1 MFCKKCGAQLNEGA
15 SFCKNCGT
23 PVSRPVQQ
31 QPKPEVNVQPKV
43 TPQPTVAP
51 QPEVKVQPKVEPQ
64 PTVQPKPVAP
74 QPTPVQ
80 PQPTVA
86 PQPRPVQPQPAVAPQ
101 PRPVQP
107 QPTVQA
113 QSRPVQPV
121 QVTTQA
127 PKKGGAGKTISI
139 ILAILV
145 LIGAIIGGIVVA
157 NGGSSHTKRDRGEK
171 EIEEEVDPTAAEGA
185 VRTLMIYIVGSNLE
199 SGPYG
204 GAASRDIKEM
214 LEADIPDNCNVVL
227 QCGGAKEWENK
238 NIPDGEVTIFSIRD
252 GKLNEEKSL
261 GKTTMTQEGDLSEF
275 IKYSQENFPA
285 ENYTLLLWDHGGG
298 IPIGF
303 GMDELNS
310 DPNDFIFDYEIRDEI
325 EKAGV
330 DFDAVIFDACNMC
343 TLEMGLCLKDHAKY
357 MVGAES
363 YVNNKGIYYTDWLG
377 MLDGDAQAFSEKIVQ
392 DYMSDISSD
401 GLVGSMSVIRLDY
414 ITDVYDAYI
423 NYVSDIADNV
433 ENGGF
438 AAYAKARGNC
448 GSFEGIDS
456 VDLIA
461 LATAYDTDSASTLI
475 NTAVNA
481 VSYTESDFAYG
492 HGLMVY
498 CPFEIVEAYD
508 LGREAFVEL
517 DYDRE
522 ITDFYDKF
530 VSAELSLLGQSAVSN
545 YAGDWYTTAYADDVT
560 SAGGVSSNSIGV
572 VETDDY
578 YAVEL
583 TDEDW
588 EIIDHVALTVAIES
602 DGEYLLLG
610 QDYTYQADSE
620 GRLAL
625 VDPEAWTFINGS
637 VVPYYCVDYYS
648 DPETDEWSQMGY
660 IPVTI
665 NGNGAL
671 LYVYYDNEH
680 PEGTIQGY
688 TTYDFDTDE
697 ESSYLYDLRSD
708 DEIDIVFYVLGED
721 GDVYYQAME
730 EPFLAG
736 DMELSYSS
744 IDLNEYTT
752 IGYYTI
758 YDVYG
763 NEYETDANYLG
774 SSDAV

>member
-1 MFCKKCGAQLNEGA
+1 MMFCKKCGAQLNDGA

-31 QPKPEVNVQPKV
+31 SQPEVKVQPRVTPQPTVAPQSEVKVQPRV

-64 PTVQPKPVAP
+64 PTV
-74 QPTPVQ
+74 T
-80 PQPTVA
+80 
-86 PQPRPVQPQPAVAPQ
+86 PQPR
-101 PRPVQP
+101 VQP
-107 QPTVQA
+107 QPTVQV
-113 QSRPVQPV
+113 QPRPVQPV
-121 QVTTQA
+121 QATPQA
-127 PKKGGAGKTISI
+127 PQKSSTGKTIAI
-139 ILAILV
+139 ILGILA
-145 LIGAIIGGIVVA
+145 LIAAIICGIFAA
-157 NGGSSHTKRDRGEK
+157 NGGSSNKKRDRED
-171 EIEEEVDPTAAEGA
+171 EIVEDEVDSTAAEDA

-214 LEADIPDNCNVVL
+214 LKADIPDNCNVVL

-238 NIPDGEVTIFSIRD
+238 DIPDGEVTIFTIRD
-252 GKLNEEKSL
+252 GKLNKEKSL

-275 IKYSQENFPA
+275 IKYSKENFPA
-285 ENYTLLLWDHGGG
+285 ENYSLILWDHGGG

-303 GMDELNS
+303 GMDELSN
-310 DPNDFIFDYEIRDEI
+310 DPEDFIYDYEIRDELD
-325 EKAGV
+325 KAGV

-392 DYMSDISSD
+392 DYMADISSD

-423 NYVSDIADNV
+423 NYVGDIADNV

-461 LATAYDTDSASTLI
+461 LATAYDTDNASTLI
-475 NTAVNA
+475 NSAVNA

-508 LGREAFVEL
+508 IGREAFVEL
-517 DYDRE
+517 NYDNE

-530 VSAELSLLGQSAVSN
+530 VSAELSLMGQSYVSS
-545 YAGDWYTTAYADDVT
+545 YGGDWYTTAYADHV
-560 SAGGVSSNSIGV
+560 SSSGGVSSNSIGL

-583 TDEDW
+583 SDSDW
-588 EIIDHVALTVAIES
+588 EVIDHVALTVAVES
-602 DGEYLLLG
+602 DGEYLILG
-610 QDYTYQADSE
+610 QDYTYQTDSQ

-625 VDPEAWTFINGS
+625 VDPEAWTFVNGNIAS
-637 VVPYYCVDYYS
+637 YYCVDYYS
-648 DPETDEWSQMGY
+648 DPESEEWSQMGY
-660 IPVTI
+660 IPCTI
-665 NGNGAL
+665 NGEGAL
-671 LYVYYDNEH
+671 LYVYYDDKH

-688 TTYDFDTDE
+688 TTYDFDTE
-697 ESSYLYDLRSD
+697 EEGAYLYDLRSD
-708 DEIDIVFYVLGED
+708 DEIDLVFYVLSD
-721 GDVYYQAME
+721 AGDTYYTTMD
-730 EPFLAG
+730 EPFLASEL
-736 DMELSYSS
+736 ELSYSS

-752 IGYYTI
+752 LGYYTI

-763 NEYETDANYLG
+763 NEYETDATYLG
-774 SSDAV
+774 STDAV